1 MKMVVFPHYR
11 QGLAIRAKHQPIS
24 SGTVP
29 TVLWILGGVVAVA
42 AIQWDSNSTKELP
55 VIYVSRVVFGVT
67 QSVLTRGCANS
78 RSSDSKFPCDNL

>member
-1 MKMVVFPHYR
+1 MVAFLHC
-11 QGLAIRAKHQPIS
+11 QNGSTIRATYQPIS

-29 TVLWILGGVVAVA
+29 TVLWILGGVVAVD
-42 AIQWDSNSTKELP
+42 AIQWDSNSTKELQ

-67 QSVLTRGCANS
+67 QSVLTRVCANS